1 VAQAMTSTGDWRQA
15 WYANDAVVYLNAA
28 GQAPMPRVSLDA
40 VQAALEWKKFP
51 HALTD
56 QGEMD
61 LPRRVRTSIANLI
74 GAKPEEIALTTGASA
89 GLIALAYGLSWKPG
103 DEILTAHREFPV
115 QYTTWKP
122 MEAREGV
129 KLQLIAPREQWITAD
144 DFIAALT
151 PRTRVVSASMVRF
164 DDGSM
169 LETAKLSAACQQQ
182 GTLLALDVS
191 QCCGAIP
198 MDVKQLGADFVT
210 CSGYKW
216 LLGPYGSGFFWGSSE
231 LMTKFRPGPF
241 YWQGIEGLNHYGDLI
256 FENPKAAAG
265 ARGWDA
271 SETASYFNLT
281 GWDASLRFLQELGV
295 QTVAAHNR
303 KLMARLLESLPLDQF
318 VWTGPGKTE
327 QQGPYGCFAAH
338 TPEQTCQY
346 HERLKKEKVYA
357 SLREGNIRV
366 STHLYN
372 TEQDIDKL
380 IRVIAE

>member
-1 VAQAMTSTGDWRQA
+1 
-15 WYANDAVVYLNAA
+15 
-28 GQAPMPRVSLDA
+28 
-40 VQAALEWKKFP
+40 
-51 HALTD
+51 
-56 QGEMD
+56 
-61 LPRRVRTSIANLI
+61 
-74 GAKPEEIALTTGASA
+74 
-89 GLIALAYGLSWKPG
+89 
-103 DEILTAHREFPV
+103 
-115 QYTTWKP
+115 
-122 MEAREGV
+122 MEAREGI
-129 KLQLIAPREQWITAD
+129 KLKLVAPREQWITAD

-151 PRTRVVSASMVRF
+151 PKTRVISASMVRF

-169 LETAKLSAACQQQ
+169 LEAAKLGAACHAQ

-198 MDVKQLGADFVT
+198 MDLKQLGADFVT

-216 LLGPYGSGFFWGSSE
+216 MLGPYGSGFFWGSSE
-231 LMTKFRPGPF
+231 LVTKFRPSPF

-256 FENPKAAAG
+256 FEDPKAAAG

-271 SETASYFNLT
+271 SETASYFNLM

-295 QTVAAHNR
+295 ETVAAHNR
-303 KLMARLLESLPLDQF
+303 RLMARLFESLPYDQF
-318 VWTGPGKTE
+318 VRTSPTKTE

-338 TPEQTCQY
+338 TLERTREY
-346 HERLKKEKVYA
+346 HERLKKENVHA

>member
-1 VAQAMTSTGDWRQA
+1 MATVMTSSADWRQA
-15 WYANDAVVYLNAA
+15 WHANDAVVYLNAA

-51 HALTD
+51 HDLTD
-56 QGEMD
+56 QGEMA

-74 GAKPEEIALTTGASA
+74 GAQPEEIALTTGASA

-122 MEAREGV
+122 LEAREGV
-129 KLQLIAPREQWITAD
+129 ELRRIAPREQWITAD

-151 PRTRVVSASMVRF
+151 PKTRVVSASLVRF
-164 DDGSM
+164 DDGSR
-169 LETAKLSAACQQQ
+169 LEAAKLGAACRAQR
-182 GTLLALDVS
+182 TLLALDVS
-191 QCCGAIP
+191 QYCGAIP
-198 MDVKQLGADFVT
+198 MDVKQLGADFII

-256 FENPKAAAG
+256 FENPKPAAG

-271 SETASYFNLT
+271 SETASYFNLM
-281 GWDASLRFLQELGV
+281 GWDASLRFLQEVGV
-295 QTVAAHNR
+295 EAVAAHNR
-303 KLMARLLESLPLDQF
+303 KLLARLFESLPYDRF
-318 VWTGPGKTE
+318 VRASPTKAE
-327 QQGPYGCFAAH
+327 HQGPYGCFAAH
-338 TPEQTCQY
+338 IPDRTREY
-346 HERLKKEKVYA
+346 HERLKNENVYA

>member
-1 VAQAMTSTGDWRQA
+1 MATAMTSSVDWRQA
-15 WYANDAVVYLNAA
+15 WYANEAVVYLNAA
-28 GQAPMPRVSLDA
+28 GQAPMPRVSLEA
-40 VQAALEWKKFP
+40 VAAALEWKKFP
-51 HALTD
+51 YALTD

-61 LPRRVRTSIANLI
+61 LPRRVRTSIANLVA
-74 GAKPEEIALTTGASA
+74 AKPEEIALTTGASA
-89 GLIALAYGLSWKPG
+89 GLMALAYGLSWKRG

-129 KLQLIAPREQWITAD
+129 KLRLIAPRERWITAD
-144 DFIAALT
+144 DFIATLT
-151 PRTRVVSASMVRF
+151 PNTRVVSASMVRF
-164 DDGSM
+164 DDGSL
-169 LETAKLSAACQQQ
+169 LEAAKLGAACRAQ

-198 MDVKQLGADFVT
+198 MDVRQLGADFIT

-216 LLGPYGSGFFWGSSE
+216 LLGPYGSGFFWGTSE
-231 LMTKFRPGPF
+231 LTARFRPSPF
-241 YWQGIEGLNHYGDLI
+241 YWQGIEGLSHFADLI
-256 FENPKAAAG
+256 FENPKAAPG

-281 GWDASLRFLQELGV
+281 GWDASLHFLQEAGV
-295 QTVAAHNR
+295 ETVAAHNR
-303 KLMARLLESLPLDQF
+303 KLMAHLFASLPHDQF
-318 VWTGPGKTE
+318 VRTSPTTTE
-327 QQGPYGCFAAH
+327 HQGPYGCFAAR
-338 TPEQTCQY
+338 TPERTREY

-380 IRVIAE
+380 IRVITE

>member
-1 VAQAMTSTGDWRQA
+1 MATSMTSSVDWQQA

-56 QGEMD
+56 QGEMA
-61 LPRRVRTSIANLI
+61 LPQSVRTSIANLI

-89 GLIALAYGLSWKPG
+89 GLMALALGLNWTPG
-103 DEILTAHREFPV
+103 DEVLTAHREFPV

-122 MEAREGV
+122 MEAREDV
-129 KLQLIAPREQWITAD
+129 KLRVIAPHEQWITAD

-151 PRTRVVSASMVRF
+151 PKTRVVSASLVRF

-169 LETAKLSAACQQQ
+169 LEAAKLGAACHEQ
-182 GTLLALDVS
+182 GALLALDVS
-191 QCCGAIP
+191 QSCGAIP
-198 MDVKQLGADFVT
+198 MDVKKLGADFIT

-216 LLGPYGSGFFWGSSE
+216 LLGPYGSGFFWAPSE
-231 LMTKFRPGPF
+231 LVAKFRPGPF
-241 YWQGIEGLNHYGDLI
+241 YWQGIEGLRHFADLI

-271 SETASYFNLT
+271 SETASYFNLA
-281 GWDASLRFLQELGV
+281 GWDASLRFLQAVGV
-295 QTVAAHNR
+295 DTVAAHNR
-303 KLMARLLESLPLDQF
+303 KLITRLFDSLPNDRF
-318 VWTGPGKTE
+318 VRTSPTKRE
-327 QQGPYGCFAAH
+327 HQGPYGCFAARSVER
-338 TPEQTCQY
+338 TREC
-346 HERLKKEKVYA
+346 HERLKKERVYA

-380 IRVIAE
+380 SRVIAE

>member
-1 VAQAMTSTGDWRQA
+1 MATAMTSSVDWRQA
-15 WYANDAVVYLNAA
+15 WYANEAVVYLNAA

-40 VQAALEWKKFP
+40 VEAALEWKKFP
-51 HALTD
+51 YALTD

-74 GAKPEEIALTTGASA
+74 AAKPEEIALTTGASA
-89 GLIALAYGLSWKPG
+89 GLMALAYGLSWKPG

-129 KLQLIAPREQWITAD
+129 KLRLIAPRERWITAD

-151 PRTRVVSASMVRF
+151 PNTRVVSASMVRF
-164 DDGSM
+164 DDGSL
-169 LETAKLSAACQQQ
+169 LEAAKLGAACRAQ

-198 MDVKQLGADFVT
+198 MDVRQLGADFIT

-216 LLGPYGSGFFWGSSE
+216 LLGPYGSGFFWGTSE
-231 LMTKFRPGPF
+231 LTARFRPGPF
-241 YWQGIEGLNHYGDLI
+241 YWQGIEGLRHFADLI
-256 FENPKAAAG
+256 FENPKAAPG

-281 GWDASLRFLQELGV
+281 GWDASLHFLQQAGV
-295 QTVAAHNR
+295 ETVAAHNR
-303 KLMARLLESLPLDQF
+303 KLMAHLFASLPHDQF
-318 VWTGPGKTE
+318 VGTSPTTTE
-327 QQGPYGCFAAH
+327 HQGPYGCFAAR
-338 TPEQTCQY
+338 TPERTREY

-380 IRVIAE
+380 IRVITE

>member
-1 VAQAMTSTGDWRQA
+1 MATSMTSSVDWQQA

-56 QGEMD
+56 QGEMA
-61 LPRRVRTSIANLI
+61 LPQSVRTSIANLI

-89 GLIALAYGLSWKPG
+89 GLMALALGLNWTPG
-103 DEILTAHREFPV
+103 DEVLTAHREFPV

-122 MEAREGV
+122 MEAREDV
-129 KLQLIAPREQWITAD
+129 KLRLIAPHEQWITAD

-151 PRTRVVSASMVRF
+151 PKTRVVSASLVRF

-169 LETAKLSAACQQQ
+169 LEAAKLGAACHEQ
-182 GTLLALDVS
+182 GALLALDVS
-191 QCCGAIP
+191 QSCGAIP
-198 MDVKQLGADFVT
+198 MDVKKLGADFIT

-216 LLGPYGSGFFWGSSE
+216 LLGPYGSGFFWAPSE
-231 LMTKFRPGPF
+231 LVAKFRPGPF
-241 YWQGIEGLNHYGDLI
+241 YWQGIEGLRHFADLI

-271 SETASYFNLT
+271 SETASYFNLA
-281 GWDASLRFLQELGV
+281 GWDASLRFLQAVGV
-295 QTVAAHNR
+295 DTVAAHNR
-303 KLMARLLESLPLDQF
+303 KLITRLFDSLPNDRF
-318 VWTGPGKTE
+318 VRTSPTKRE
-327 QQGPYGCFAAH
+327 HQGPYGCFAARSVER
-338 TPEQTCQY
+338 TREC
-346 HERLKKEKVYA
+346 HERLKKERVYA

-380 IRVIAE
+380 SRVIAE

>member
-1 VAQAMTSTGDWRQA
+1 MAQATTSSVDWRQA

-56 QGEMD
+56 QGEMA
-61 LPRRVRTSIANLI
+61 LPQRVRTSIANLI
-74 GAKPEEIALTTGASA
+74 GAKPQEIALTTGASA
-89 GLIALAYGLSWKPG
+89 GLMALAYGLSWKPG
-103 DEILTAHREFPV
+103 DEILTAHGEFPA

-129 KLQLIAPREQWITAD
+129 KLRLIAPREQWITAD
-144 DFIAALT
+144 DFVAALT
-151 PRTRVVSASMVRF
+151 PKTRVVSVSMVRF

-169 LETAKLSAACQQQ
+169 LEAAKLGAACRAQ

-198 MDVKQLGADFVT
+198 MNVKALGADFIT

-216 LLGPYGSGFFWGSSE
+216 LLGPYGSGFFWASSE
-231 LMTKFRPGPF
+231 LTARFRPGPF
-241 YWQGIEGLNHYGDLI
+241 YWQGIEGLIHYGDLI
-256 FENPKAAAG
+256 FESPKPAAG

-295 QTVAAHNR
+295 ETVAAHNR
-303 KLMARLLESLPLDQF
+303 KLMTRLFELLPHDRF
-318 VWTGPGKTE
+318 VRTSPAKTE
-327 QQGPYGCFAAH
+327 QQGPYGCFAAYALERTH
-338 TPEQTCQY
+338 ECN
-346 HERLKKEKVYA
+346 ERLKREKVYA

-366 STHLYN
+366 SPHLYN
-372 TEQDIDKL
+372 TEQDIDTL
-380 IRVIAE
+380 IRVIAG

>member
-1 VAQAMTSTGDWRQA
+1 MATSMTSSVDWQQA

-56 QGEMD
+56 QGEMA
-61 LPRRVRTSIANLI
+61 LPQSVRTSIANLI

-89 GLIALAYGLSWKPG
+89 GLMALALGLNWTPG
-103 DEILTAHREFPV
+103 DEVLTAHREFPV

-122 MEAREGV
+122 MEAREDV
-129 KLQLIAPREQWITAD
+129 KLRLIAPHEQWITAD

-151 PRTRVVSASMVRF
+151 PKTRVVSASLVRF

-169 LETAKLSAACQQQ
+169 LEAAKLGAACHEQ
-182 GTLLALDVS
+182 GALLALDVS
-191 QCCGAIP
+191 QSCGAIP
-198 MDVKQLGADFVT
+198 MDVKKLGADFIT

-216 LLGPYGSGFFWGSSE
+216 LLGPYGSGFFWAPSE
-231 LMTKFRPGPF
+231 LVAKFRPGPF
-241 YWQGIEGLNHYGDLI
+241 YWQGIEGLRHFADLI

-271 SETASYFNLT
+271 SETASYFNLA
-281 GWDASLRFLQELGV
+281 GWDASLRFLQAVGV
-295 QTVAAHNR
+295 ETVAAHNR
-303 KLMARLLESLPLDQF
+303 KLITRLFDSLPNDRF
-318 VWTGPGKTE
+318 VRTSPTKRE
-327 QQGPYGCFAAH
+327 HQGPYGCFAARSVER
-338 TPEQTCQY
+338 TREC
-346 HERLKKEKVYA
+346 HERLKKERVYA

-380 IRVIAE
+380 SRVIAE

>member
-1 VAQAMTSTGDWRQA
+1 MATAMRPSVDYRQA

-28 GQAPMPRVSLDA
+28 GQSPMPRVSLDA

-56 QGEMD
+56 QAEMA
-61 LPRRVRTSIANLI
+61 LPQRVRTSIANLV
-74 GAKPEEIALTTGASA
+74 GARPEEIALTTGASA
-89 GLIALAYGLSWKPG
+89 GLMTLALGLTWTPG

-122 MEAREGV
+122 MEARENV
-129 KLQLIAPREQWITAD
+129 RLRVIAPREQWITAD

-151 PRTRVVSASMVRF
+151 SRTRVVSASLVRF

-169 LETAKLSAACQQQ
+169 LEAAKLGAACRAQ

-191 QCCGAIP
+191 QSCGAIP
-198 MDVKQLGADFVT
+198 MDVKELGADFIT

-216 LLGPYGSGFFWGSSE
+216 LLGPYGSGFFWGASE
-231 LMTKFRPGPF
+231 LMARFRPGPF
-241 YWQGIEGLNHYGDLI
+241 YWQGIEGLKHFADLI

-271 SETASYFNLT
+271 SETASYFNLA
-281 GWDASLRFLQELGV
+281 GWDASLRFLQEVGV
-295 QTVAAHNR
+295 ETVAAHNR
-303 KLMARLLESLPLDQF
+303 KLMARLFESLPNDRF
-318 VWTGPGKTE
+318 VRTSPTKSE
-327 QQGPYGCFAAH
+327 HQGPYGCFAAR
-338 TPEQTCQY
+338 TAERTREC
-346 HERLKKEKVYA
+346 HERLKKEQVYA

-372 TEQDIDKL
+372 TEQDIGKL

>member
-1 VAQAMTSTGDWRQA
+1 MNG
-15 WYANDAVVYLNAA
+15 A
-28 GQAPMPRVSLDA
+28 GEAPMPRVSLDA

-129 KLQLIAPREQWITAD
+129 KLQLITPREQWITAD

-169 LETAKLSAACQQQ
+169 LGTLKLSAACPGQAS
-182 GTLLALDVS
+182 LLALDGS

-198 MDVKQLGADFVT
+198 MNVKQLGADFVT

-231 LMTKFRPGPF
+231 LMTKFLPGPF
-241 YWQGIEGLNHYGDLI
+241 YSHGIDGLNHY
-256 FENPKAAAG
+256 
-265 ARGWDA
+265 R
-271 SETASYFNLT
+271 
-281 GWDASLRFLQELGV
+281 R
-295 QTVAAHNR
+295 
-303 KLMARLLESLPLDQF
+303 
-318 VWTGPGKTE
+318 
-327 QQGPYGCFAAH
+327 
-338 TPEQTCQY
+338 
-346 HERLKKEKVYA
+346 
-357 SLREGNIRV
+357 
-366 STHLYN
+366 
-372 TEQDIDKL
+372 
-380 IRVIAE
+380 

>member
-1 VAQAMTSTGDWRQA
+1 LAQATTSSVDWRQA

-56 QGEMD
+56 QGEMA
-61 LPRRVRTSIANLI
+61 LPQRVRTSIANLI
-74 GAKPEEIALTTGASA
+74 GAKPQEIALTTGASA
-89 GLIALAYGLSWKPG
+89 GLMALAYGLSWKPG
-103 DEILTAHREFPV
+103 DEILTAHGEFPA

-129 KLQLIAPREQWITAD
+129 KLRLIAPREQWITAD
-144 DFIAALT
+144 DFVAALT
-151 PRTRVVSASMVRF
+151 PKTRVVSVSMVRF

-169 LETAKLSAACQQQ
+169 LEAAKLGAACRAQ

-198 MDVKQLGADFVT
+198 MNVKALGADFIT

-216 LLGPYGSGFFWGSSE
+216 LLGPYGSGFFWASSE
-231 LMTKFRPGPF
+231 LTARFRPGPF
-241 YWQGIEGLNHYGDLI
+241 YWQGIEGLIHYGDLI
-256 FENPKAAAG
+256 FESPKPAAG

-295 QTVAAHNR
+295 ETVAAHNR
-303 KLMARLLESLPLDQF
+303 KLMTRLFELLPHDRF
-318 VWTGPGKTE
+318 VRTSPAKTE
-327 QQGPYGCFAAH
+327 QQGPYGCFAAYALERTH
-338 TPEQTCQY
+338 ECN
-346 HERLKKEKVYA
+346 ERLKREKVYA

-366 STHLYN
+366 SPHLYN
-372 TEQDIDKL
+372 TEQDIDTL
-380 IRVIAE
+380 IRVIAG